1 MLANVLA
8 AAAVQFAFG
17 TATWRTPLFEL
28 LRGFLVSLL
37 FALCIGSALGVLM
50 PRVSPHIFGRL
61 RFPLNWVAATALMA
75 VVAVA
80 GSAAAIGLLI
90 GAGQVAAADFFNG
103 MAGSVRISLAIT
115 LAIGLVI
122 TGYELMR
129 ARLAQATAEAQL
141 ASLEARVQ
149 PHFLFNTLNSIAALI
164 PDDPRGAER
173 MTGQLAS
180 LLRSSLDQDA
190 LIVPLEDELKTI
202 RDYLAIEQVRF
213 GERLRYAIDVDV
225 DDRVL
230 EAAVPRLALQ
240 TLVENA
246 VKYAVTPR
254 RDGAQVVIRAAL
266 AGARVRVQV
275 EDDGPGFDP
284 RAATAGHGLA
294 LLRARLGLLYGDRA
308 ELDIDSAPG
317 RTVVT
322 LSVPAKCDSASN
334 RPGPAR
340 PAPCEPSSS

>member
-8 AAAVQFAFG
+8 AAVVQFAFG
-17 TATWRTPLFEL
+17 TATWTTPLSEL

-50 PRVSPHIFGRL
+50 PRVSPHIFGRF

-90 GAGQVAAADFFNG
+90 GAGQVAAADFFNW

-129 ARLAQATAEAQL
+129 AQLAQATAEAQL

-213 GERLRYAIDVDV
+213 GERLRYAIDVDEG
-225 DDRVL
+225 VL

-254 RDGAQVVIRAAL
+254 RDGAQVVIRAGF

-275 EDDGPGFDP
+275 EDDGAGFDP
-284 RAATAGHGLA
+284 GAATSGHGLA

-308 ELDIDSAPG
+308 ELDVDSAPG

-322 LSVPAKCDSASN
+322 LSVPAEGDSASN
-334 RPGPAR
+334 RPRPAR
-340 PAPCEPSSS
+340 PAPCGPSRS